1 MAVVDTKD
9 EKLRAESV
17 PAASPSAP
25 EPEFHVTFVDTALPP
40 VSLFR
45 QIRDRLRQPK
55 TPVPKAYPPSQAS
68 PVPGAEFHATF
79 VDTTLPPISLFR
91 QIRQRFREP
100 KVPLQSEYYRRGAD
114 AGSAGNSVVSG
125 GEFHATFV
133 ERTLPPV
140 SLFRQLVAGVH
151 EPKTPGPI
159 KPGHVT
165 LPPTEVP
172 PLVPEDPNQLNLFA
186 SPETAYPVESKPL
199 NLPAGWQDYHVVL
212 VADQEAV
219 KWRRR
224 TMYLSSLILH
234 FFLLLLLLFSP
245 DLLRRG
251 RMLIG
256 LPVQVAPNKQY
267 SYLLL
272 PPEVLRKL
280 TEPPPE
286 NSPLSDR
293 DRKAQG
299 RSPVINPRGLPM
311 PYSRGNTPLPEIAGG
326 RPPAAPPP
334 TPPPAA
340 GGNAAPAA
348 PGAPAN
354 QSPNPEPQNRV
365 AQNDGLRLEDAK
377 PPSGGS
383 GQGLNLPNLTPG
395 QAIQQSLQSAARG
408 RSTGGGVGNSS
419 GYGEGNGQFQNL
431 EPNFSTE
438 GPLILSD
445 TRGVDF
451 GPYLARVVF
460 AVRRNWYSVIPESAR
475 LGEKGRVGIV
485 FEILKDGSVPQVRL
499 VASSGS
505 DPLDR
510 AALTGIRASVP
521 FPPLPE
527 EFTGNHLVLQFIFL
541 YNLSPGQ

>member
-1 MAVVDTKD
+1 MAVVDTKS
-9 EKLRAESV
+9 EKISAESAPV
-17 PAASPSAP
+17 VSPPTP
-25 EPEFHVTFVDTALPP
+25 EPEYHLTFVDSALPP

-45 QIRDRLRQPK
+45 QIRERLRETK
-55 TPVPKAYPPSQAS
+55 TAVPKAYPPSKGS

-91 QIRQRFREP
+91 QIRQRLREP
-100 KVPLQSEYYRRGAD
+100 KVPLQSEYYRRGAHATS
-114 AGSAGNSVVSG
+114 AGSPVPGDD
-125 GEFHATFV
+125 FHDVFV
-133 ERTLPPV
+133 ESTLPPV
-140 SLFRQLVAGVH
+140 SLFHQIVAGIR
-151 EPKTPGPI
+151 EPKKPGPI

-165 LPPTEVP
+165 LPPREVP
-172 PLVPEDPNQLNLFA
+172 PFIPEDPNQLSLFEKPGTDFA
-186 SPETAYPVESKPL
+186 FESKPI
-199 NLPAGWQDYHVVL
+199 NLPVGWQDYHLVMVV
-212 VADQEAV
+212 DPEAV

-234 FFLLLLLLFSP
+234 GFLLLLLLFSP

-251 RMLIG
+251 RMMIG
-256 LPVQVAPNKQY
+256 LPVQVAPKKQY
-267 SYLLL
+267 SFLLL
-272 PPEVLRKL
+272 PPDALRKL

-293 DRKAQG
+293 DRRAQG
-299 RSPVINPRGLPM
+299 RSPVINPKGLQM
-311 PYSRGNTPLPEIAGG
+311 PYSRGDTPLPEIAGG
-326 RPPAAPPP
+326 KPPAPPP
-334 TPPPAA
+334 APPPAA
-340 GGNAAPAA
+340 GANAAPAA
-348 PGAPAN
+348 PGPLAN
-354 QSPNPEPQNRV
+354 QPPNPEPQTQV
-365 AQNDGLRLEDAK
+365 AKNDGLRLEDAK
-377 PPSGGS
+377 PPSGGG

-408 RSTGGGVGNSS
+408 RSVGGGMGSS
-419 GYGEGNGQFQNL
+419 AGYGDGNGQFENL
-431 EPNFSTE
+431 QPNFSTE

-451 GPYLARVVF
+451 GPYLARVVYI
-460 AVRRNWYSVIPESAR
+460 VRRNWYSVIPESAR
-475 LGEKGRVGIV
+475 LGERGRVGIV
-485 FEILKDGSVPQVRL
+485 FEILKDGSVPQLRL

-510 AALTGIRASVP
+510 AALAGIRASIP